1 MLKSRRLIKIFPF
14 QERITVADEIFIDNI
29 PDNNIPDIIKKIN
42 KILKLNYVSYY
53 KLKGNKSLKY
63 QFTSKLS

>member
-1 MLKSRRLIKIFPF
+1 MLKSRRLIKIFTFP
-14 QERITVADEIFIDNI
+14 ERITVADEILIDNI
-29 PDNNIPDIIKKIN
+29 PELKKIT
-42 KILKLNYVSYY
+42 KILKLSYVSYY